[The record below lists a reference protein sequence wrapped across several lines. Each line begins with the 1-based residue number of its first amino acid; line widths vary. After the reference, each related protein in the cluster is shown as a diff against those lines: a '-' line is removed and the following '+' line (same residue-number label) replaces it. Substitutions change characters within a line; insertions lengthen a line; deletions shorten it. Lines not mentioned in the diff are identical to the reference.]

1 MVNYEKE
8 LGNDLTK
15 ILIAVKNSPNIT
27 LEDLAVKLNISEN
40 LVKDYVESL
49 QKRGYINST
58 RKFLTDSGESRIVYG
73 TFWKISVDGLN
84 YLDLHRRWYKR
95 FFVRSVLCPLIVSFV
110 TSLVTVSNAENI
122 LKFFKSLF

>member
-27 LEDLAVKLNISEN
+27 LEDLTVKLNISEN

-58 RKFLTDSGESRIVYG
+58 RKFLTDSDNSAVVYG

-95 FFVRSVLCPLIVSFV
+95 FFESTL
-110 TSLVTVSNAENI
+110 N
-122 LKFFKSLF
+122 FFKNRLNQ